1 MKIIIPA
8 AGIGTRLR
16 PHTHLLPK
24 AMLQV
29 AGRPIIGHIID
40 TVTRDL
46 EVSELIIIVGYKK
59 ESLMEWVSRTYP
71 GVPLRFVEQEEMLG
85 LGHAVLMAEPFV
97 QEGDELFIILGDTI
111 VDMDLPGMVSM
122 GCSALGTRE
131 VDDPRRFGVAEIR
144 EGMITR
150 LVEKPDVPPSRMA
163 LMGVYYIKEAADLF
177 RSIRHIMDEGIKTKN
192 EYQITDAL
200 NHMIAEG
207 IRMKPFNVDNWFD
220 CGTIE
225 TLLETNRFLLHKM
238 IPGKQEGG
246 TGSVVIPPVFI
257 GEGASVQGSVIGPD
271 VSVGA
276 HVTVRNSVIR
286 DAIIYDN
293 ADIRDVIA
301 EKSIFGTNCQVR
313 GTFARMNTGPDTQL
327 GERTK

>member
-1 MKIIIPA
+1 MKVIIPA
-8 AGIGTRLR
+8 AGVGTRLR

-59 ESLMEWVSRTYP
+59 DSLVEWVSRTYP
-71 GVPLRFVEQEEMLG
+71 GIPLRFVEQEEMLG
-85 LGHAVLMAEPFV
+85 LGHAVFTAAPYVKED
-97 QEGDELFIILGDTI
+97 DELFIILGDTI
-111 VDMDLPGMVSM
+111 VDMDLPGMVSL

-131 VDDPRRFGVAEIR
+131 VEDPRRFGVAEIK
-144 EGMITR
+144 EGLITR
-150 LVEKPDVPPSRMA
+150 LVEKPDIPPSRLA
-163 LMGVYYIKEAADLF
+163 LMGAYYIREAEALF

-225 TLLETNRFLLHKM
+225 TLLETNRFLLQKFK
-238 IPGKQEGG
+238 PEKKEAG
-246 TGSVVIPPVFI
+246 TGSVIIPPVFI
-257 GEGASVQGSVIGPD
+257 GEGSKVEGSVIGPD

-286 DAIIYDN
+286 DAIIYDY
-293 ADIRDVIA
+293 ADIRDVVA

-313 GTFARMNTGPDTQL
+313 GTFALMNTGPDSQL
-327 GERTK
+327 GERTV